1 VSDFPSFSLLVMT
14 PSAANADGPY
24 HLFLRRDSI
33 ILMLRVRQKS
43 VAGHEYARLN
53 IGASITRENSE
64 NGALPIREGE
74 QARKQRKQKPPR
86 GETWRLFHE
95 LINST
100 RPLGQLLQRVSYG
113 HCGKKFAA
121 KPSTIKSKGSLAAFC
136 RASSPSWITTGS

>member
-100 RPLGQLLQRVSYG
+100 RP
-113 HCGKKFAA
+113 
-121 KPSTIKSKGSLAAFC
+121 
-136 RASSPSWITTGS
+136 RASFYNASVTDTAGRSSPRRFQERSHNRPPLVLTPKRSCN